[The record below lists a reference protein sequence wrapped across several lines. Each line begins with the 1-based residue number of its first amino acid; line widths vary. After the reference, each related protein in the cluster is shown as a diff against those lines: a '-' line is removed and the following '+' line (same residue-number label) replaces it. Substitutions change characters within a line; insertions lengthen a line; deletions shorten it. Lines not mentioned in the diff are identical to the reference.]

1 MSELN
6 LTTDE
11 ARVSYGIGRQLGDQ
25 LRENPV
31 PGMTLTQSWPAC
43 PMRSQVSTAGF
54 PARRCRPASR

>member
-25 LRENPV
+25 
-31 PGMTLTQSWPAC
+31 
-43 PMRSQVSTAGF
+43 
-54 PARRCRPASR
+54 

>member
-31 PGMTLTQSWPAC
+31 PGKIGRAS
-43 PMRSQVSTAGF
+43 
-54 PARRCRPASR
+54 CRERV

>member
-25 LRENPV
+25 LREIRFR
-31 PGMTLTQSWPAC
+31 A
-43 PMRSQVSTAGF
+43 
-54 PARRCRPASR
+54 